1 LRHAVHIVVAL
12 NGAILRLFAKL
23 LFCRGESFN
32 LKIRPVWI
40 VLTIAL
46 AVTVFGCSKKSSEQP
61 AQPPPP
67 TALVNPATAGTITGT
82 VRLEGRPPAFQPID
96 MSAEPTCVKANPK
109 PVTPAIF
116 VTGPHDALANVVVY
130 VKSGLGRFRFE
141 VPQTPVVLNQKGC
154 MYQPRVLA
162 TRVGQPLEV
171 RNEDPTVHNIHVMAR
186 VNRSWNRSEEPGEQP
201 FKATFQHPELAIPIS
216 CNVHPW
222 MRAFLFVFDNPY
234 FAITTETGRFE
245 LRGLPPGAYTIEAWQ
260 EYYGAQDESVTL
272 ASKETKS
279 ISFVFKAEPPK

>member
-1 LRHAVHIVVAL
+1 
-12 NGAILRLFAKL
+12 
-23 LFCRGESFN
+23 

-40 VLTIAL
+40 VFTIAL
-46 AVTVFGCSKKSSEQP
+46 AVTVFGCSKKSSEPPQP
-61 AQPPPP
+61 LPP

-82 VRLEGRPPAFQPID
+82 VRLEDRPPAFRPID
-96 MSAEPTCVKANPK
+96 MSAEPACVKANPK
-109 PVTPAIF
+109 PVTPAII
-116 VTGPHDALANVVVY
+116 VTGPRDALANVVVY

-141 VPQTPVVLNQKGC
+141 VPQAAVVLNQKGC
-154 MYQPRVLA
+154 MYEPRVLA
-162 TRVGQPLEV
+162 VRVGQPLEV

-201 FKATFQHPELAIPIS
+201 FKVTFQHPELAIPVS

-272 ASKETKS
+272 GPKESKS